1 MILKVSFFLQ
11 VVSLVY
17 CSLCQDDIYKNCARR
32 VIRGDCE
39 PGMGTD
45 QYGTIHMMLSEC
57 RKSCRDYYKDKSYPP
72 HSIIPQYGGL
82 EDHVVDVFGFK
93 MPICSV
99 NGGFTSEGRRIL
111 LNLMAMNKEQPN
123 WVPAFTETGFEK
135 VDIPEKVFKAL
146 KSEQERLKPS
156 MIQESCAKGVINC
169 EEIIDNA
176 DLKESSLRTLKKTFL
191 MNPSTKVQNMMREEL
206 LPLAEEWSG
215 VTLEHTS
222 TYGIRRYTNGSWLTS
237 HVDKFNTHVISAI
250 LNIDQKVSEDWPLYI
265 KDNNG
270 EDHAVFIKPGQM
282 LWYESARLVHG
293 RPKPLNGEYFD
304 NIFIHYK
311 PVGDWYDSAFI
322 VGHKIRSKPITLKS
336 LKKKK

>member
-1 MILKVSFFLQ
+1 M
-11 VVSLVY
+11 
-17 CSLCQDDIYKNCARR
+17 
-32 VIRGDCE
+32 
-39 PGMGTD
+39 
-45 QYGTIHMMLSEC
+45 
-57 RKSCRDYYKDKSYPP
+57 
-72 HSIIPQYGGL
+72 
-82 EDHVVDVFGFK
+82 
-93 MPICSV
+93 
-99 NGGFTSEGRRIL
+99 

-222 TYGIRRYTNGSWLTS
+222 TYGIRSEIN
-237 HVDKFNTHVISAI
+237 SA
-250 LNIDQKVSEDWPLYI
+250 V
-265 KDNNG
+265 
-270 EDHAVFIKPGQM
+270 VF
-282 LWYESARLVHG
+282 S
-293 RPKPLNGEYFD
+293 
-304 NIFIHYK
+304 
-311 PVGDWYDSAFI
+311 
-322 VGHKIRSKPITLKS
+322 
-336 LKKKK
+336 